1 MHTLMMLPARTCYQ
15 RDKLDAMRPVTSIVL
30 CLAAGFAG
38 LAQQPSAPELPGT
51 GLYATFDTSMGQIV
65 ARLYEDKA
73 PNTVKNFVALARGTK
88 ATLDKKGAMTARH
101 YYNGLT
107 FHRVIK
113 GFMIQ
118 TGDVNATGSS
128 PCGIPNLK
136 DEIDRSLNFKEPG
149 VLAMAN
155 TGRPNSGACQ
165 IFITVANADYLTG
178 MYTIFGQVVKGQDV
192 ADAIS
197 KVPTGA
203 NDKPIVPVVVKAVT
217 IVRQQ

>member
-1 MHTLMMLPARTCYQ
+1 
-15 RDKLDAMRPVTSIVL
+15 MRPFHTIAFS
-30 CLAAGFAG
+30 LAAAFAG
-38 LAQQPSAPELPGT
+38 LAQQQPAVPELPAEP
-51 GLYATFDTSMGQIV
+51 GLYATFDTSMGQIIV
-65 ARLYEDKA
+65 RLHEDKA
-73 PNTVKNFVALARGTK
+73 PNTVKNFVALARGQK
-88 ATLDKKGAMTARH
+88 ATLDKKGAMTRRP

-136 DEIDRSLNFKEPG
+136 DEIDPNLNFKEPG

-155 TGRPNSGACQ
+155 TGRPNSAACQ
-165 IFITVANADYLTG
+165 FFITVANANYLTG
-178 MYTIFGQVVKGQDV
+178 MYTIFGQVVKGQEV

-197 KVPTGA
+197 RVATVA
-203 NDKPIVPVVVKAVT
+203 NDKPLVPVVVKTVT
-217 IVRQQ
+217 ITQKQ